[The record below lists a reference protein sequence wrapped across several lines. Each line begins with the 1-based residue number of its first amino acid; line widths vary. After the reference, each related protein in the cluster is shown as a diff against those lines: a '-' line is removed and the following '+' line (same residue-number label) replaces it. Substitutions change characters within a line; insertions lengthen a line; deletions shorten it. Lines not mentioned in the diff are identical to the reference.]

1 MNLLQTKEIEEIAQK
16 TIVELDNLQISLSG
30 KLKTLDKKKQIFKI
44 LMKIF
49 EFLNKI
55 LHFFI
60 EQKIQVS
67 HEPDFIENISLY
79 LSILLMISF
88 KHPSKYRIPLLQSL
102 TKLIDL
108 GVDPVKTPL
117 YEILYDQ
124 AYLYEKMEANIPA
137 NKLLIESLAAIE
149 FLMDYNIF
157 YLRIIDPSGLF
168 KKFIFEKYN
177 KKGIFIESW
186 TRNKE
191 TEANIEK
198 ALITGGLLIIEEWD
212 EGLFKLIEPVLE
224 WKMRIINKEI
234 SKFFVKKQGNDNNSY
249 VNNIPDEGIRRSS
262 SIVNTALLDNVVN
275 YAGKELNIHKK
286 FKLCLLLRNER
297 NNQSKELKTKVFMLK
312 LLKFHFFYKDLN
324 RKS

>member
-262 SIVNTALLDNVVN
+262 SIVNT
-275 YAGKELNIHKK
+275 Y
-286 FKLCLLLRNER
+286 KLP
-297 NNQSKELKTKVFMLK
+297 
-312 LLKFHFFYKDLN
+312 
-324 RKS
+324 